1 MKRSLAIK
9 DLNNISDKSW
19 NRMRI
24 DLNLKNN
31 IPPLNQ
37 MINHRKSLKT
47 GMSIKINKYGVYI
60 SIKKK
65 IELVLKQL
73 FDSGKLRTVSNNIIT
88 IKLCGD
94 GCNVTN
100 NMSFF
105 NFSMSIINDT
115 NSCKKSTGH
124 YIIGIF
130 EVSESYKNPLFI
142 SFFSFLVFDISTIL
156 DLFFHIQ
163 NQSF

>member
-1 MKRSLAIK
+1 MYTIYIKRKLNILSKADLKRSLAIK

-65 IELVLKQL
+65 DRVKLKN
-73 FDSGKLRTVSNNIIT
+73 K
-88 IKLCGD
+88 
-94 GCNVTN
+94 
-100 NMSFF
+100 
-105 NFSMSIINDT
+105 
-115 NSCKKSTGH
+115 
-124 YIIGIF
+124 
-130 EVSESYKNPLFI
+130 
-142 SFFSFLVFDISTIL
+142 
-156 DLFFHIQ
+156 
-163 NQSF
+163 